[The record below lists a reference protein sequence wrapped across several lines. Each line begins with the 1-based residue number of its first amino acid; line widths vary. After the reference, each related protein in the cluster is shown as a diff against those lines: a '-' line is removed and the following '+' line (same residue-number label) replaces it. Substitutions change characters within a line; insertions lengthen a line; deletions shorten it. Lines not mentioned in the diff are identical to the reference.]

1 VYRHAAVPLTW
12 QGRLVAAVLAAGD
25 GALGSHR
32 SAARA
37 FALRDVP
44 RWRPELTVE
53 ATDLPRVAGVTIH
66 RTNRL
71 DPPDRTIVDGMPVTS
86 LPRTLL
92 DLGAVLPYEIVEQAA
107 HDAVIRKLVTFES
120 LVAVVDRLGGRGR
133 RGVGVLRAVLLGA
146 ALDERLES
154 ELERRLVA
162 LAPKSPH
169 IELQHR
175 MTCVDGRVVR
185 LDVARRDRRIAVEGN
200 GDRWQTTPKDARRD
214 RERRRSIQ
222 ASGWD
227 HYEYGW
233 SEVTETP
240 ELVRAELAVLLG

>member
-1 VYRHAAVPLTW
+1 
-12 QGRLVAAVLAAGD
+12 
-25 GALGSHR
+25 
-32 SAARA
+32 
-37 FALRDVP
+37 
-44 RWRPELTVE
+44 
-53 ATDLPRVAGVTIH
+53 VAGVTIH

-200 GDRWQTTPKDARRD
+200 GDRWHTTPKDARRD